1 MLSEEDAWKLRT
13 CIQLAD
19 KTEMRLQGAPEEG
32 DMKIILCNLRTVSE
46 VLSRIVEEH
55 TDNVREA
62 E

>member
-1 MLSEEDAWKLRT
+1 MLSEADTWRLRM

-19 KTEMRLQGAPEEG
+19 KTEMRLEEAPEED
-32 DMKIILCNLRTVSE
+32 DMKIILCNLRAVSE
-46 VLSRIVEEH
+46 VLSAMVEQH

>member
-1 MLSEEDAWKLRT
+1 MLSEEDTWKLRT

-19 KTEMRLQGAPEEG
+19 KTGMRLEGAPEEG
-32 DMKIILCNLRTVSE
+32 DTKIILCNLREVSE
-46 VLSRIVEEH
+46 VLSARVEQH